1 MWLLPLILE
10 KQISFLCV
18 MGAARRGTAVLKQR
32 LSNWVVEVI
41 TMAYKKAL
49 PGSVSCHS
57 TRSVLTSWAAFR
69 GVSMADICAAA
80 TWTSPCTF
88 ARFYKLNIATLHTVS
103 SAVLREKF

>member
-1 MWLLPLILE
+1 M
-10 KQISFLCV
+10 
-18 MGAARRGTAVLKQR
+18 M
-32 LSNWVVEVI
+32 VEVI

-57 TRSVLTSWAAFR
+57 TRSVSTSWAAFR

-103 SAVLREKF
+103 SAVLREQF